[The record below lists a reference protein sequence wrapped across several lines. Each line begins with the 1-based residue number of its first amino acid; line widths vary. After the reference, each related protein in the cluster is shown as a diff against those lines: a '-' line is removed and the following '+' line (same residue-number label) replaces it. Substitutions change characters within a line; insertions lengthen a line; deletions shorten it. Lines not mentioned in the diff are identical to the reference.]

1 MDFTQAH
8 VSSTIKQYFELG
20 FRSRW
25 DLEEYSDPKRPCIF
39 FGLYT
44 EEDRKIFLNHKSYS
58 IVIWGGGEFV
68 NGNILLAASKEKC
81 ILVGYGWMIE
91 KYEALGIPYQKLIIP
106 VKDYSRFKP
115 SPLGDKIYVYAG
127 IHGNRHG
134 YFKWD
139 SIIKPL
145 MNEYGEDRFIYTSFR
160 SIDELVEEY
169 YSKCF
174 LYIKPN
180 EKGGS
185 TAMWELGLMGR
196 KTVANSQGSL
206 PNVLGYTSIND
217 IKEIIDTEAKKIGTV
232 QETLAEEVND
242 CIMNTNEWLNLLY
255 YEEYLNRRTNT
266 R

>member
-8 VSSTIKQYFELG
+8 VSFMVKQYFEEG

-25 DLEEYSDPKRPCIF
+25 KLEEYSDPNKPCVF

-44 EEDRKIFLNHKSYS
+44 EEDRNIFLNHKSYS
-58 IVIWGGGEFV
+58 IVIWGGGEF
-68 NGNILLAASKEKC
+68 NDANILLAANKEKS
-81 ILVGYGWMIE
+81 ILIGYGWMIE
-91 KYEALGIPYQKLIIP
+91 KYKTLGIPYQKVILP
-106 VKDYSRFKP
+106 VKDYSMFKP
-115 SPLGDKIYVYAG
+115 SPLGDKVYVYAG

-139 SIIKPL
+139 SMIKPL
-145 MNEYGEDRFIYTSFR
+145 FKEYGEDKFIFTSYR
-160 SIDELVEEY
+160 DIDELIEEY
-169 YSKCF
+169 YNNCF

-206 PNVLGYTSIND
+206 PNVIEYSTIDD
-217 IKEIIDTEAKKIGTV
+217 IKKTIDTEAKKIGTI
-232 QETLAEEVND
+232 QDTLAKEVNN
-242 CIMNTNEWLNLLY
+242 CLMNTNEWLNLTY
-255 YEEYLNRRTNT
+255 YEEYFNRRANT